1 MQLTSAEHEISE
13 LRPMIPLL
21 QKEAS
26 EAKAQGRLQCC
37 CCCEINT
44 EAWVYMGAT
53 PYYDTVTHFPVMLAP
68 LTNCCV
74 AYFDSWCAKQC

>member
-26 EAKAQGRLQCC
+26 EAKAQGRLLCHCC
-37 CCCEINT
+37 FFEVNT
-44 EAWVYMGAT
+44 AARVCIRAASCS
-53 PYYDTVTHFPVMLAP
+53 DTFPA
-68 LTNCCV
+68 V
-74 AYFDSWCAKQC
+74 AVHACAV

>member
-26 EAKAQGRLQCC
+26 EAKAQGRLLCC
-37 CCCEINT
+37 CCFIKVNT
-44 EAWVYMGAT
+44 AARVCIRAT
-53 PYYDTVTHFPVMLAP
+53 SCYDTFTA
-68 LTNCCV
+68 V
-74 AYFDSWCAKQC
+74 AVDACAV